1 MMNFFRRALC
11 YILRQRLRSLLLS
24 GILFITLFVCLL
36 CVMLMR
42 TSQEITDLVAMNS
55 NANVIVFDLSHQN
68 GITDDQLETFL
79 EVDNIRAVN
88 RSNQL
93 EVTIAEY
100 INIGATEPVFGVK
113 FPLLGLDDLT
123 AEGPFYLQNK
133 QLTAGHLSLAPN
145 EIIIFSEIAKL
156 NGWEVGCRISFAY
169 GDGEA
174 TYGVVA
180 GLYRLGEMSAR
191 LDSLSIYVTPDF
203 INNMQGYDSYSS
215 IVLYVANPSIIEST
229 AEKIGG
235 LLNYDSFTWG
245 ISDFLYRQMR
255 SQLEHTNKLVST
267 MLLATII
274 MSTVIVSLLLS
285 LWTRERRKEAALLL
299 AIGEKKVYI
308 LGQRLV
314 EVSGLFFLVFIG
326 LTLLLMIF
334 APQISEWFYQAQSLE
349 IYEDLIINFQLQLA
363 LRDIII
369 TGGSGV
375 VVLFITV
382 LVSLI
387 PIISLMP
394 QAIFSS
400 VE

>member
-1 MMNFFRRALC
+1 
-11 YILRQRLRSLLLS
+11 
-24 GILFITLFVCLL
+24 
-36 CVMLMR
+36 MR

-299 AIGEKKVYI
+299 AIGEKKVCI

-314 EVSGLFFLVFIG
+314 EVSSLFFLVFIG